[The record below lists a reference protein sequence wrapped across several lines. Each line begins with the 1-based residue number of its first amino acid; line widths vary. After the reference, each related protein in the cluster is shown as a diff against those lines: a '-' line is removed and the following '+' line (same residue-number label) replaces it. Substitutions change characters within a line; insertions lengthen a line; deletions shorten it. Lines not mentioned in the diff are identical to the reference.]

1 MGLIILQLSYIRV
14 KKHQGGMVSGAYP
27 AITNTWLDTTHVTTW
42 RWATLTQGFT
52 QLQPTPTPAT
62 TFCSRSH
69 GLKISNFFVFFL
81 SLFSPILLSSFVSF
95 YSFLSSRDLIHVEP
109 RTTIALRVFLRTKF
123 VNNDSYYRHV
133 YLRK

>member
-1 MGLIILQLSYIRV
+1 LTNSRKNNSGSSMVQEFARFIARV

-42 RWATLTQGFT
+42 RWATPTQGFT

-69 GLKISNFFVFFL
+69 GLKISNFFFSLFSLLFYFPLL
-81 SLFSPILLSSFVSF
+81 SLFTLFSLQEI
-95 YSFLSSRDLIHVEP
+95 
-109 RTTIALRVFLRTKF
+109 
-123 VNNDSYYRHV
+123 
-133 YLRK
+133 

>member
-1 MGLIILQLSYIRV
+1 
-14 KKHQGGMVSGAYP
+14 MVSGAYP

-42 RWATLTQGFT
+42 RWATPTQGFT

-62 TFCSRSH
+62 TFCSH
-69 GLKISNFFVFFL
+69 GLKISFSLFFVFFSLFSLLFSSPLL
-81 SLFSPILLSSFVSF
+81 SLFF
-95 YSFLSSRDLIHVEP
+95 SSRDLIHVEP

-133 YLRK
+133 YLGVRLNIPNSGTLTILAH